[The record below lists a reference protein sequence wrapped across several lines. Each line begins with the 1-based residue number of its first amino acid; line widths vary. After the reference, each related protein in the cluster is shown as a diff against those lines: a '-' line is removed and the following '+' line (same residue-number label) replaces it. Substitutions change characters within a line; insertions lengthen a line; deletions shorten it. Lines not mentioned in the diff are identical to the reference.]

1 MPTCHRSKRASKSPT
16 RTASRLW
23 GRAENRLPKPCLRLV
38 KQPVT
43 PILPTQIHVRRSNL
57 QGGND
62 LIIITEVIC
71 AGSDCYVRFAVFPM
85 RSGHSVCPRFRDIS
99 KERVLRFLIP
109 LKAYQFKRS
118 KQRFPI
124 DEGYRVHLSYGALHL
139 EPWRSERALPV
150 PYGSC
155 RRHRAFLQ
163 WHPRLGSRW
172 R

>member
-1 MPTCHRSKRASKSPT
+1 MGYLNDRNMVEAYARVIQVNIRFYQLPSIKPPAAS
-16 RTASRLW
+16 
-23 GRAENRLPKPCLRLV
+23 
-38 KQPVT
+38 
-43 PILPTQIHVRRSNL
+43 
-57 QGGND
+57 
-62 LIIITEVIC
+62 
-71 AGSDCYVRFAVFPM
+71 
-85 RSGHSVCPRFRDIS
+85 PRFRDIS

-139 EPWRSERALPV
+139 EPWRSERVLPV